1 MPQPVA
7 PQPRAPFARMAA
19 AITLSL
25 LAAAAIVACQPAV
38 GPANAQ
44 GVAAAAAAPA
54 VAVAAAQQSSIAPE
68 FAQIGR
74 VEAAQR
80 VEIRAR
86 VAGHID
92 AVLFRDGD
100 IVRAGQPLFRID
112 ARPFDVALDRAR
124 AELQLAR
131 AKESLARSE
140 ADRAQRLS
148 RESAISAEELERRVA
163 AHAEAAARAASAQA
177 QMQAAALDREFSV
190 ITAPTTG
197 RIGRALVTAGNF
209 VAAGGSQT
217 LATIASVAP
226 LHVYFDVGDPA
237 LVAQLAADRKQAWT
251 AQVMDPQA
259 GTLIAVAPVD
269 FVDNEMA
276 STTGTL
282 RLRARIDKPVAIVPG
297 QFVRVQLAGTAS
309 PTLLVPDKAIGS
321 DQGKPFVLVVT
332 AQQQTEYRSVN
343 VGPLHG
349 DKRVVTSG
357 IRAGEQVVVSGLMK
371 IRPGMKVQPQP
382 ADAPQAQAPTASK
395 S

>member
-1 MPQPVA
+1 MPISASQT
-7 PQPRAPFARMAA
+7 RASFARTTVTIA
-19 AITLSL
+19 LSV
-25 LAAAAIVACQPAV
+25 LAAAVIVACQPAV
-38 GPANAQ
+38 TPANAQ
-44 GVAAAAAAPA
+44 GTQAAASVPA
-54 VAVAAAQQSSIAPE
+54 VAVAAVQQRSIAPQ
-68 FAQIGR
+68 FAQVGR

-86 VAGHID
+86 VAGHIE
-92 AVLFRDGD
+92 AVLFREGD

-112 ARPFDVALDRAR
+112 SRPFDVALDRAR

-140 ADRAQRLS
+140 AERAQRLS
-148 RESAISAEELERRVA
+148 KDSAISTEELERRVA
-163 AHAEAAARAASAQA
+163 AHAEAAARAAAAQA
-177 QMQAAALDREFSV
+177 QLQSAALDREFSV

-197 RIGRALVTAGNF
+197 RIGRALVTNGNF

-259 GTLIAVAPVD
+259 GALIAVAPVD

-276 STTGTL
+276 GTTGTL
-282 RLRARIDKPVAIVPG
+282 RLRARIDKPAGIVPG
-297 QFVRVQLAGTAS
+297 QFVRVQLAGTAGQAV
-309 PTLLVPDKAIGS
+309 LVPDKAVGS
-321 DQGKPFVLVVT
+321 DQGQPFVLVVT
-332 AQQQTEYRSVN
+332 PQQLAEYRPVKL
-343 VGPLHG
+343 GAAHG
-349 DKRVVTSG
+349 DLRVIASG
-357 IRAGEQVVVSGLMK
+357 VRAGEQVVASGLMK
-371 IRPGMKVQPQP
+371 VRPGTKVQPLP
-382 ADAPQAQAPTASK
+382 ADAAQAQAPTASK